1 MIKFENVKVEG
12 FEPAIRGMRN
22 PKNSWAKSDSGYG
35 CNSGGETT
43 CSECQFKP
51 QWCGNSTQYII
62 GPADKE
68 LMLKLNNGGP
78 VHAKYR
84 RQIVVWVDITA
95 PLYWWKEFDTYRFG
109 RERNSCSTMHK
120 IAEREFTVNDFSNE
134 HLDNEEICVREVVD
148 TPVYDRE
155 FTSFDIH
162 YLTIKSLNYWRNEY
176 LKATE
181 AKNTARAK
189 HCWWQLIQL
198 NPDCYNQRATIM
210 MSYEVLAN
218 IRKFRKNHKLDE
230 WADSFMEFIDSLPY
244 SWIITAEVPGME
256 VAPRD
261 PHPYDLSDEKKRE
274 IMQQPDVEPEFYCR
288 ITPDEIPDFE
298 RWMKTKSS
306 MDLYVDNQ
314 FVGELWSTEQLMAY
328 TPKPTQLGLYDLGFR
343 IIDHEKGKDLQ
354 MDYSMDRYSHA
365 FTMDPIDCRI
375 RMQLYRKE

>member
-35 CNSGGETT
+35 CCSGGETT

-51 QWCGNSTQYII
+51 QWCGNSAQYII

-68 LMLKLNNGGP
+68 LMLKLNKGGP

-120 IAEREFTVNDFSNE
+120 IAEREFTIDDFSNE
-134 HLDNEEICVREVVD
+134 HLDDCDICAD
-148 TPVYDRE
+148 AIKWNDDGPGLKAE
-155 FTSFDIH
+155 FTSMDIH
-162 YLTIKSLNYWRNEY
+162 KLTIQALNYWRIEY
-176 LKATE
+176 LRAKE
-181 AKNTARAK
+181 AKETGLAK

-218 IRKFRKNHKLDE
+218 IRKFRKGHPLAE
-230 WADSFMEFIDSLPY
+230 WADSFMEFIDNLPN
-244 SWIITAEVPGME
+244 SWIITSEE
-256 VAPRD
+256 
-261 PHPYDLSDEKKRE
+261 
-274 IMQQPDVEPEFYCR
+274 
-288 ITPDEIPDFE
+288 
-298 RWMKTKSS
+298 
-306 MDLYVDNQ
+306 
-314 FVGELWSTEQLMAY
+314 
-328 TPKPTQLGLYDLGFR
+328 
-343 IIDHEKGKDLQ
+343 
-354 MDYSMDRYSHA
+354 
-365 FTMDPIDCRI
+365 
-375 RMQLYRKE
+375 

>member
-1 MIKFENVKVEG
+1 MIKFENITVAG
-12 FEPAIRGMRN
+12 FEAAIRGMRN
-22 PKNSWAKSDSGYG
+22 PKNSWAKSDSHPGL
-35 CNSGGETT
+35 
-43 CSECQFKP
+43 
-51 QWCGNSTQYII
+51 CGDEWAYDPGFII
-62 GPADKE
+62 GPNDKE
-68 LMLKLNNGGP
+68 LMLKLNKGGP

-120 IAEREFTVNDFSNE
+120 IAEREFTLGDFSNE
-134 HLDNEEICVREVVD
+134 HLDNKEVCAD
-148 TPVYDRE
+148 WDYDE
-155 FTSFDIH
+155 FTAYSVH
-162 YLTIKSLNYWRNEY
+162 QLTIKALNYWRNEY

-181 AKNTARAK
+181 AKDSVRAK

-230 WADSFMEFIDSLPY
+230 WADSFMEFIDNLPY
-244 SWIITAEVPGME
+244 SWIITADAPGME

-261 PHPYDLSDEKKRE
+261 PHPYDLSNEKKRE
-274 IMQQPDVEPEFYCR
+274 ISQQPDVEPEFYCR

-298 RWMKTKSS
+298 RWMKTKRS

-314 FVGELWSTEQLMAY
+314 FVGELWSIEPLMAY
-328 TPKPTQLGLYDLGFR
+328 TPKPTQLESYDLGFR
-343 IIDHEKGKDLQ
+343 IIDHEKGRDLQ
-354 MDYSMDRYSHA
+354 MDYSIGRYSHT
-365 FTMDPIDCRI
+365 FTIDPVDCRI

>member
-35 CNSGGETT
+35 CGCTSGGEAT

-51 QWCGNSTQYII
+51 QWCGNSAQYIKYII

-68 LMLKLNNGGP
+68 LMLKLNKGGP

-120 IAEREFTVNDFSNE
+120 IAEREFTIDDFSNE
-134 HLDNEEICVREVVD
+134 HLDDYEDCAFIAQEANGDLIYGEGRG
-148 TPVYDRE
+148 T
-155 FTSFDIH
+155 FDSDLPALTFASTGIH
-162 YLTIKSLNYWRNEY
+162 KLTITALNYWRTEY

-181 AKNTARAK
+181 AKDTTRAK

-218 IRKFRKNHKLDE
+218 IRKFRKGHPLSE
-230 WADSFMEFIDSLPY
+230 WADSFMEFIDTLPN
-244 SWIITAEVPGME
+244 SWIITGEELDAE
-256 VAPRD
+256 
-261 PHPYDLSDEKKRE
+261 
-274 IMQQPDVEPEFYCR
+274 
-288 ITPDEIPDFE
+288 
-298 RWMKTKSS
+298 
-306 MDLYVDNQ
+306 
-314 FVGELWSTEQLMAY
+314 
-328 TPKPTQLGLYDLGFR
+328 
-343 IIDHEKGKDLQ
+343 
-354 MDYSMDRYSHA
+354 
-365 FTMDPIDCRI
+365 
-375 RMQLYRKE
+375 